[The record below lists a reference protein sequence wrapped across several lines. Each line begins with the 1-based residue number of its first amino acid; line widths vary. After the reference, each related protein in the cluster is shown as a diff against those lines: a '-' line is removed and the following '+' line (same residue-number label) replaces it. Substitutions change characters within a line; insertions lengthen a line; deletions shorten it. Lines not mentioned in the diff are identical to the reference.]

1 MLSAVQN
8 PNVVRE
14 YLVKECVEG
23 RILGPLPVSNFLM
36 VHISRFGVIPKS
48 SSGKW
53 CLIVDLSAPEEH
65 SVNDRIKEDLCSLKY
80 VSVDD
85 VAQAVLRLGRGLN

>member
-14 YLVKECVEG
+14 YLLKECVKG
-23 RILGPLPVSNFLM
+23 RFLGPLPVSEFPM

-48 SSGKW
+48 YLGKW
-53 CLIVDLSAPEEH
+53 CQIVDLSAAEEH
-65 SVNDRIKEDLCSLKY
+65 SINDGIREDLCSLKY

-85 VAQAVLRLGRGLN
+85 AAQAVV